1 MKKSIE
7 ELLVAVNERIKFV
20 GQSKN
25 HMEIRGIND
34 FCPAFIYP
42 DFLKN
47 SLTVRTVAV
56 TAGIIV
62 YFRVSAAGTLA

>member
-7 ELLVAVNERIKFV
+7 EFLVAVNEWIEFM
-20 GQSKN
+20 GQGKN
-25 HMEIRGIND
+25 HMEISGVND
-34 FCPAFIYP
+34 FCPAFIHP
-42 DFLKN
+42 DFLKD
-47 SLTVRTVAV
+47 SLTVRAVAV